1 MISTF
6 NLKDPK
12 STKKTLIFFR
22 CKFPNEKGRFKYST
36 GEKIHPSDW
45 NQKERLPH
53 TLGESKAI
61 DRVSIKAQLGRY
73 ESVFEQTKEQY
84 RKLGEDF
91 TSDVLKAAFDKEF
104 KKTPRTKDTFFDRYD
119 EFMSFNQKQ
128 QNWSLST
135 VKRYKNIKNI
145 LKNFEKE
152 KKYTLTFTAIT
163 DRFHAEFTD
172 YCMNDLKHINNTY
185 SRNLGLFKTF
195 MFWALKN
202 KHTYNSAFVGFE
214 KKKRV
219 ITKQIALSMLD
230 IQTILTYDYK
240 NERLE
245 RVRDVFV
252 FACVTGMR
260 FGELKLITKN
270 DIVGNN
276 FILKEEKESE
286 KQSRSIPL
294 SDVAISILRKYDYK
308 LPLIANQKYNEYIK
322 EVFKEAGYT
331 HNVVKNTTR
340 GKENIKEV
348 IPFYDRISSHTA
360 RRTFITLMKKDK
372 QSDKLIASISGHRDL
387 KTLNQYYQVD
397 DQDKEEAVNKTF
409 ALDVG
414 ILKKVN

>member
-6 NLKDPK
+6 NLKEPN

-22 CKFPNEKGRFKYST
+22 CKFPNEDNRFKYST
-36 GEKIHPSDW
+36 GEKIHPLDW
-45 NQKERLPH
+45 NQKERLPYTQGDH
-53 TLGESKAI
+53 KAI
-61 DRVSIKAQLGRY
+61 DRVSIKAQLSRY

-91 TSDVLKAAFDKEF
+91 TRDVLKAAFDKEF

-119 EFMSFNQKQ
+119 EFMTFNQKQ
-128 QNWSLST
+128 QNWSVST

-152 KKYTLTFTAIT
+152 KRYKLTFASIT
-163 DRFHAEFTD
+163 DKFHAEFTA
-172 YCMNDLKHINNTY
+172 YCMKDLKHINNTY

-195 MFWALKN
+195 MFWSLKN
-202 KHTYNSAFVGFE
+202 KYTYKSAFVGFE

-219 ITKQIALSMLD
+219 ITKQIALTILD
-230 IQTILTYDYK
+230 LQTILTHDYK
-240 NERLE
+240 NERLK

-270 DIVGNN
+270 DILGNS
-276 FILKEEKESE
+276 FILKEEKDSE

-294 SDVAISILRKYDYK
+294 NDIAMSILRKYDYK

-409 ALDVG
+409 ALDVQ